1 MYLETDNGTFSQYF
15 IIFRQEMWA
24 KFTHSIYTTYLWYRY
39 ARLQQQMDVSLHPAL
54 VKRIGILNR
63 SFSLIDQYSIVL
75 QVQVHSV
82 VWLVKKSIHTYT
94 IIFAA
99 GTSAGQLDSVT
110 DSPLAHLPSVLC
122 SCKISTISQI
132 LQD

>member
-1 MYLETDNGTFSQYF
+1 
-15 IIFRQEMWA
+15 
-24 KFTHSIYTTYLWYRY
+24 
-39 ARLQQQMDVSLHPAL
+39 MDVSLHPAL
-54 VKRIGILNR
+54 VKRIDTLNR

-82 VWLVKKSIHTYT
+82 VWLVKKSIHTHT